1 LGTGLCRLMWEDY
14 YDRAAGKTVRLPR
27 RNLLFTNF
35 C

>member
-1 LGTGLCRLMWEDY
+1 MWEDY